1 MKKEILKKTIIVPTD
16 FSDCS
21 AAAYSYAALL
31 AEKMDAMI
39 YLLHVLDIPSPSP
52 SSNGKRETRM
62 DTHFMMEMMRL
73 THSRMSK
80 VRSSKIFNGL
90 EVTEVIEVGSVP
102 AMILQAVKK
111 YKADMIVMGTHGVS
125 GIQEKF
131 IGTNAEK
138 IVRSVEIPVLSVKH
152 AVKNPRLDTIL
163 FATDFSKEADTVF
176 PVVSNLAALFKAR
189 LVLTKVITPV
199 NFETTADTEKQMD
212 KFRVANKAYSFASGA
227 YYANSKEE
235 GIRRSADSLGADM
248 IALGTHGRNGI
259 AHFFRGS
266 IAEDVVSHTSLPVLT
281 VNFKKTQQAAKVK
294 IQGKK
299 VRQYDSDLLYQIP
312 SV

>member
-1 MKKEILKKTIIVPTD
+1 MSKSIIVPTD

-31 AEKMDAMI
+31 AEKMDATI

-52 SSNGKRETRM
+52 STNKEKETRM

-73 THSRMSK
+73 TKARMSK
-80 VRSSKIFNGL
+80 IRNGKTFKDI
-90 EVTEVIEVGSVP
+90 EVKEVIEVGPVP
-102 AMILQAVKK
+102 AMILHAVKK
-111 YKADMIVMGTHGVS
+111 YKVDMIVMGTHGVN
-125 GIQEKF
+125 GLQEKF

-138 IVRSVEIPVLSVKH
+138 IVRSVDIPVLSVKH
-152 AVKNPRLDTIL
+152 AAKNPRLETIQL
-163 FATDFSKEADTVF
+163 ATDFSKEAETVF
-176 PVVSNLAALFKAR
+176 SFVSNLAALFKAR

-199 NFETTADTEKQMD
+199 NFQTTAETEKQIE
-212 KFRVANKAYSFASGA
+212 KFRSGNKAYSFSAGV

-266 IAEDVVSHTSLPVLT
+266 VAEDVVSHASLPVLT
-281 VNFKKTQQAAKVK
+281 INFKKDQQPSKVK
-294 IQGKK
+294 MQGKR